1 MVFKFFFGCYCLGKV
16 NDFNTVFLWKLEK
29 LRMFLKERL
38 SPKPNIW
45 NDLFRLLWSP
55 PPASLHPTLPHFF
68 LSFVLYFIPLFSLPV
83 VVSSSFFMLP
93 RMRNCVICVK
103 KSRGE
108 GEGERGVKVRR
119 NNLVHFSLLLAAV
132 TRVWVLLTSSLMLS
146 VWSKTCE
153 E

>member
-16 NDFNTVFLWKLEK
+16 NDFNAVFLWNHKK

-45 NDLFRLLWSP
+45 NDLLRLLWSP
-55 PPASLHPTLPHFF
+55 PTASLHPTLLHFF
-68 LSFVLYFIPLFSLPV
+68 LSFVLFLIPLFSPPV
-83 VVSSSFFMLP
+83 VSFCVFFMPP

-132 TRVWVLLTSSLMLS
+132 TRV
-146 VWSKTCE
+146 CIF
-153 E
+153 